1 MIDVI
6 IPAYNSQDTIIRT
19 LSSIAMQLNRKDLKV
34 TIVNDG
40 GKDYKEIVD
49 IFSHLINVRE
59 IGYKEN
65 RGPGYARQYGI
76 DNTHEDFITF
86 IDADDTF
93 YEACSLNLL
102 SKPLRD
108 TSAKFIISPFIQIGK
123 EIGQMA
129 PMQANLV
136 WVFGHMYRRSFLD
149 EHNIRFTS
157 TRANEDVGFNNM
169 CNLIAQHEMGEEGG
183 KILNAPTYEWHYNEA
198 SITRRGKDEYEYGI
212 CTPGYIYNLHHAYDI
227 AQREGV
233 TMKELA
239 LSALETAFSC
249 FIYYNV
255 ALAKNIPTESIQ
267 AIEELSR
274 KFYYDYYK
282 QIREFISEDDY
293 KQMYTNSM
301 NGKGNHLQGIIFKQ
315 TLDQFIELMFSK
327 EPDKST
333 YEELEKKVQ
342 GIVENRNNRG
352 K

>member
-19 LSSIAMQLNRKDLKV
+19 LSSIAMQLNRKELKV

-40 GKDYKEIVD
+40 GKDYKEIVKIFEPLID
-49 IFSHLINVRE
+49 IQE
-59 IGYKEN
+59 IGYEEN

-76 DNTHEDFITF
+76 DNTNGDFITF

-93 YEACSLNLL
+93 YEACSLGLL
-102 SKPLRD
+102 SKPLKD

-123 EIGQMA
+123 EVGQQA
-129 PMQANLV
+129 PMQPNLI
-136 WVFGHMYRRSFLD
+136 WVFGHMYRRSFLV

-169 CNLIAQHEMGEEGG
+169 CNLIAQHDIGEEGG
-183 KILNAPTYEWHYNEA
+183 KILNVPTYEWHYNEA

-212 CTPGYIYNLHHAYDI
+212 CTPGYIFNLHHAYDV
-227 AQREGV
+227 ARREGV
-233 TMKELA
+233 GMKQIA
-239 LSALETAFSC
+239 LPALETAFSC

-255 ALAKNIPTESIQ
+255 ALAKEVPKETLA

-282 QIREFISEDDY
+282 QIQDYISKDEY
-293 KQMYTNSM
+293 KNMYTNSM
-301 NGKGNHLQGIIFKQ
+301 NSKGSHLQGIIFKQ
-315 TLDQFIELMFSK
+315 TLDQFIDLMFSK
-327 EPDKST
+327 EPGKTT
-333 YEELEKKVQ
+333 YKELEDRVQ
-342 GIVENRNNRG
+342 EIMEDMD
-352 K
+352 

>member
-40 GKDYKEIVD
+40 GKDYKEIVEIFKPLID
-49 IFSHLINVRE
+49 IQE
-59 IGYKEN
+59 IGYETN

-76 DNTHEDFITF
+76 DNTKEDFITF

-93 YEACSLNLL
+93 YEACSLGMLQ
-102 SKPLRD
+102 KPLLD
-108 TSAKFIISPFIQIGK
+108 TNAKFIISPFIQIGK
-123 EIGQMA
+123 EIGQQA
-129 PMQANLV
+129 PMNANLV
-136 WVFGHMYRRSFLD
+136 WVFGHMYRRTFLQQ
-149 EHNIRFTS
+149 HNIRFTS

-169 CNLIAQHEMGEEGG
+169 CNLIAQHDMGEEGG
-183 KILNAPTYEWHYNEA
+183 KILNVPTYEWHYNEA

-212 CTPGYIYNLHHAYDI
+212 CTPGYIFNLHHAYDV

-233 TMKELA
+233 QMKQIA
-239 LSALETAFSC
+239 LPALETAFSC

-255 ALAKNIPTESIQ
+255 ALAKEVPKETLA

-282 QIREFISEDDY
+282 QIQEYISKDDY
-293 KQMYTNSM
+293 KNMYTNSM
-301 NGKGNHLQGIIFKQ
+301 NSKGNHLQGIIFKM
-315 TLDQFIELMFSK
+315 TLDQFVELMFSK
-327 EPDKST
+327 EVDQST
-333 YEELEKKVQ
+333 YEELEKSVQ
-342 GIVENRNNRG
+342 NVAEQL

>member
-19 LSSIAMQLNRKDLKV
+19 LASIAMQLNRNELKV

-40 GKDYKEIVD
+40 GKDYKDIVNT
-49 IFSHLINVRE
+49 FSPIIDVKE
-59 IGYKEN
+59 IGYETN

-76 DNTHEDFITF
+76 DNTKEEFITF

-93 YEACSLNLL
+93 YEACSLSMLV
-102 SKPLRD
+102 KPLKD

-123 EIGQMA
+123 EVGQQA

-136 WVFGHMYRRSFLD
+136 WVFGHMYRRSFL
-149 EHNIRFTS
+149 EQHNIRFTS

-169 CNLIAQHEMGEEGG
+169 CNLIAQHDIGAEGG
-183 KILNAPTYEWHYNEA
+183 KILNVPTYEWHYNEV

-212 CTPGYIYNLHHAYDI
+212 CTPGYIFNLHHAYDV

-233 TMKELA
+233 PLKNIA
-239 LSALETAFSC
+239 PAALETAFSC

-255 ALAKNIPTESIQ
+255 ALAKEVPAETLA

-282 QIREFISEDDY
+282 QIQQYISKDDY
-293 KQMYTNSM
+293 KLMYTNSM
-301 NGKGNHLQGIIFKQ
+301 NSKGTHLQGIIFKQ

-327 EPDKST
+327 EPDTVT
-333 YEELEKKVQ
+333 YKELEDKVQ
-342 GIVENRNNRG
+342 GIAEQL

>member
-19 LSSIAMQLNRKDLKV
+19 LSSVAMQLNRDELKV

-40 GKDYKEIVD
+40 GKDYKEIVETFKPLID
-49 IFSHLINVRE
+49 ICE

-76 DNTHEDFITF
+76 DHTSNEFITF

-93 YEACSLNLL
+93 YEACSLGML
-102 SKPLRD
+102 SKPIKD
-108 TSAKFIISPFIQIGK
+108 TSAKFVISPFLQIGK
-123 EIGQMA
+123 DVGQQA
-129 PMQANLV
+129 PVNANLV
-136 WVFGHMYRRSFLD
+136 WVFGHIYRRSFLN
-149 EHNIRFTS
+149 EHNIRFTP
-157 TRANEDVGFNNM
+157 TRANEDVGFNAM
-169 CNLIAQHEMGEEGG
+169 CNLIAQKDMGPEGG
-183 KILNAPTYEWHYNEA
+183 KVLSVITYEWHYNEI

-212 CTPGYIYNLHHAYDI
+212 CTPGYIYNLHHAYKV

-233 TMKELA
+233 PLKLIA
-239 LSALETAFSC
+239 RPALETAFSC

-255 ALAKNIPTESIQ
+255 ALAKGVPEETLS

-282 QIREFISEDDY
+282 QIQEYISQDEY
-293 KQMYTNSM
+293 KQVYTESYNS
-301 NGKGNHLQGIIFKQ
+301 KGAHLQGIIFKQ
-315 TLDQFIELMFSK
+315 TLDQFIDLMFSK
-327 EPDKST
+327 PVNETT
-333 YEELEKKVQ
+333 YEQLEASVQ
-342 GIVENRNNRG
+342 TVAENL